1 MLKLTTWGQH
11 SPKRMGMTALQVRM
25 NDWLKVAM
33 QKDVV
38 RRGLKVGLV
47 VGTVLAA
54 INQGN
59 RILAGEWS
67 MEVLLKIAM
76 TYVVPYCVSTYA
88 SVSAILAKQPAGE

>member
-1 MLKLTTWGQH
+1 
-11 SPKRMGMTALQVRM
+11 MTAPEGWM
-25 NDWLKVAM
+25 NDWLKTAARN
-33 QKDVV
+33 DVV

-47 VGTVLAA
+47 VGTILTV

-67 MEVLLKIAM
+67 MEILLKIAM

-88 SVSAILAKQPAGE
+88 SVSAILAQRSAEGQ

>member
-1 MLKLTTWGQH
+1 
-11 SPKRMGMTALQVRM
+11 M
-25 NDWLKVAM
+25 NDWLKVAART
-33 QKDVV
+33 DVV

-47 VGTVLAA
+47 VGTILAV

-88 SVSAILAKQPAGE
+88 SVSAILAQRSAGD